1 MKVANEQPPRTPEA
15 PDYSVP
21 WRYIDNWIGVGLLAL
36 LDILIFILLLQEG
49 RRAELAQSAAIVL
62 LELAYLLPVIVI
74 FAWRRIPWRSL
85 GFGPFRWSTLGIGC
99 GLLVASYVII
109 IVHNA
114 LLSLL
119 GVETQGENIVK
130 LFAELDSPVW
140 FFIVGAI
147 FAPLVEEIFF
157 RGFLFQGFRAKY
169 GWVIG
174 IILSAAIFAIAH
186 LDLAVLIPTFV
197 LGCVLAYL
205 YHRSNSIWPGVI
217 LHFLVNTVSL
227 LGALIVSSNP
237 DLFPIQP
244 VGSAVEL
251 LNQLAAIILL

>member
-1 MKVANEQPPRTPEA
+1 MNVANEQPVRTSEA
-15 PDYSVP
+15 PRYSVP
-21 WRYIDNWIGVGLLAL
+21 WRYEDNWIGVGLLAI
-36 LDILIFILLLQEG
+36 LDILIFIFLLQEG

-74 FAWRRIPWRSL
+74 FAWRGIDWKRL

-114 LLSLL
+114 LLFLL
-119 GVETQGENIVK
+119 GVETQGENIMK

-157 RGFLFQGFRAKY
+157 RGFLFQGFREKH
-169 GWVIG
+169 GWVTG
-174 IILSAAIFAIAH
+174 MILSAAIFAIAH
-186 LDLAVLIPTFV
+186 LDLVVLIPTFV
-197 LGCVLAYL
+197 LGCLLAYV
-205 YHRSNSIWPGVI
+205 YHRSNSIWPGTI
-217 LHFLVNTVSL
+217 LHFLVNSFSL
-227 LGALIVSSNP
+227 LGAYLVSNYP
-237 DLFPIQP
+237 ELLPAEA
-244 VGSAVEL
+244 VASAAKL
-251 LNQLAAIILL
+251 LNQLPAITPL